1 MCFLGKRNISK
12 KEKKKEKK
20 IRKKEKKH
28 LFLSFSC
35 RSYLACNTFRQILAE
50 RLSGYFLKISK
61 HCSGGGGEA
70 SMSLKTLQELLN

>member
-1 MCFLGKRNISK
+1 MFFGEEKYFKEGKEERK
-12 KEKKKEKK
+12 KK

-70 SMSLKTLQELLN
+70 SMSLKTLLELLN

>member
-1 MCFLGKRNISK
+1 MRSLRSPNSPCVFRVREIFQIRKR
-12 KEKKKEKK
+12 
-20 IRKKEKKH
+20 RTKKEKKH

-35 RSYLACNTFRQILAE
+35 RSYLACNTFRQILAV

-70 SMSLKTLQELLN
+70 SMSLKT